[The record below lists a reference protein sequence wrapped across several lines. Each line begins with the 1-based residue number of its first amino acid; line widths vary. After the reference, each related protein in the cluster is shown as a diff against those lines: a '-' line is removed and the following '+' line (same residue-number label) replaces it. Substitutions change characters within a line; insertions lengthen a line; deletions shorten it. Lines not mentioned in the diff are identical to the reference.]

1 MLYIIYFCTLY
12 IINLSNI
19 KYFLSC
25 FSSQKPW
32 QMFQKGIM
40 KDNMYS
46 ADAPYMQDL
55 LDSLSHNEIQR
66 THMFKGGSQVKLFFW
81 FANGNT
87 ALVKPMRMK
96 RDDTYPYSSKHPF
109 WLDPERHNAE
119 IASFHLDRILNFRR
133 AVPVAGRLIN
143 MTKEILQKSSDKE
156 LLDTFFW
163 KDGNLCFIGV
173 CAPWFCN
180 DEHPICGIGDMLEVS
195 VAQFIPKSPSSKYA
209 VFDRAYPWSQGVKE
223 SKVWKN
229 TNICDQVL
237 MDLQNTN
244 DRTFLDLIDLAI
256 FDFLIV
262 NYDRHSYTLLSQLK
276 NESFV
281 TILDNGK
288 GFGNPNNDD
297 LTLLAP
303 VYQCCKVRR
312 STYYRLK
319 ELKNSKLSTSMR
331 SSMSHDA
338 ISPILSEAFL
348 AALDRRLMKAIE
360 IIQKCFLENGEDR
373 VLMGY

>member
-1 MLYIIYFCTLY
+1 MKVMMCFCHKKVLRV
-12 IINLSNI
+12 I
-19 KYFLSC
+19 F
-25 FSSQKPW
+25 
-32 QMFQKGIM
+32 
-40 KDNMYS
+40 
-46 ADAPYMQDL
+46 
-55 LDSLSHNEIQR
+55 
-66 THMFKGGSQVKLFFW
+66 
-81 FANGNT
+81 
-87 ALVKPMRMK
+87 ALVIFNSTASLICYVFVTSSVKDEPSPLTNHRHIYQYSKGRQQDNNSRMK
-96 RDDTYPYSSKHPF
+96 REDIYPYSSEHPF

-133 AVPVAGRLIN
+133 NVPIAGRLIN
-143 MTKEILQKSSDKE
+143 MTQEILHKCDDKA

-163 KDGNLCFIGV
+163 KGESEFNGLRFVTPPRRLCMHHMVTFIGE
-173 CAPWFCN
+173 CLPWFCN
-180 DEHPICGIGDMLEVS
+180 DEHPICGISDLLEVS
-195 VAQFIPKSPSSKYA
+195 VAQFLPKCPDSKYP
-209 VFDRAYPWSQGVKE
+209 VNDRAYPWSQEVKE

-237 MDLQNTN
+237 MDLQNRN

-262 NYDRHSYTLLSQLK
+262 NYDRHSYTSLNQLK
-276 NESFV
+276 NKSFV

-288 GFGNPNNDD
+288 GFGNPNNDE
-297 LTLLAP
+297 LTILAP

-319 ELKNSKLSTSMR
+319 ELENSKLSTSMR

-348 AALDRRLMKAIE
+348 AALDRRLMNAIE
-360 IIQKCFLENGEDR
+360 TIQKCFLENGEDR